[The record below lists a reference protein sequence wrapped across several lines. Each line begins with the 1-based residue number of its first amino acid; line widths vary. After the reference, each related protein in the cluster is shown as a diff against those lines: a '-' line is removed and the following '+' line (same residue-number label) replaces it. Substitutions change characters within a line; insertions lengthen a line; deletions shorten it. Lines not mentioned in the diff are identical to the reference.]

1 MIPWQALRGALV
13 GLWLVGMTG
22 CRPSS
27 PLSHLSGPTLNDTR
41 PKLHVITIGIAQ
53 YGSPALRQ
61 AGAEEDAVRVAVA
74 MSQLAMPFY
83 SVQAHTLVGAS
94 ATRAA
99 LMAALDSVQRSAG
112 PNDLV
117 ALYFRGLG
125 GPRFLVLADTLPMPP
140 APRSAGE
147 RPPASFEARI
157 LRHEVMA
164 NWMITLPARQMFV
177 VLEAPEAS
185 SFFHNVRE
193 RLAAPPAAL
202 RATKDLAA
210 FATPGAPT
218 ALMFASGESGVLTAA
233 FVESLEE
240 ERAARGLALFST
252 LVPRVVY
259 RLDAPIMVHE
269 AGADLVLGA
278 DAAAESAAGAL
289 RDTARWAGCERD
301 CPTLTL
307 EGVENNYTLVG
318 RALGLAPGAKLFV
331 NGRRARLDGPRF
343 AVELPPAALRAELS
357 LRVLGADFTRF
368 EERARLP

>member
-1 MIPWQALRGALV
+1 MCV
-13 GLWLVGMTG
+13 VGMMG

-27 PLSHLSGPTLNDTR
+27 PLSHLNGPALDDTR
-41 PKLHVITIGIAQ
+41 PKLHLISVGIAQ
-53 YGSPALRQ
+53 YGSPVLRQ
-61 AGAEEDAVRVAVA
+61 AGADEDAVRVAVA
-74 MSQLAMPFY
+74 LSQIAMPFY
-83 SVQAHTLVGAS
+83 SVHAHTLVGAS

-112 PNDLV
+112 PKDLV
-117 ALYFRGLG
+117 TLYFRGLG
-125 GPRFLVLADTLPMPP
+125 GPRFLVLADTLPMPA
-140 APRSAGE
+140 APRSAVE
-147 RPPASFEARI
+147 LPPASFEARI
-157 LRHEVMA
+157 LRYDVLA
-164 NWMITLPARQMFV
+164 NWIMSLPTRQILL

-185 SFFHNVRE
+185 SFFHSVRE
-193 RLAAPPAAL
+193 RLAAPPTAL
-202 RATKDLAA
+202 RALKDLAA

-240 ERAARGLALFST
+240 EREARGVALFST
-252 LVPRVVY
+252 LMPRVVY

-278 DAAAESAAGAL
+278 DTAAESSADAL
-289 RDTARWAGCERD
+289 RDTSRWAACEQD

-307 EGVENNYTLVG
+307 EGVENDYTLVG

-343 AVELPPAALRAELS
+343 EVELPPAALRAELS
-357 LRVLGADFTRF
+357 LRVLGADFRRF
-368 EERARLP
+368 EELQRLP